1 MLNATGVG
9 HRYSNKSDWLFRDL
23 DVTIPPGEVVSV
35 LGPNARGKTTL
46 LTCLAG
52 IRTPREGRIEVT
64 GAMGFVPQSHA
75 TDHPFTVLDMVL
87 MGRAAKVRAWS
98 VPNAEDDAAA
108 WAALDR
114 VGMAEQA
121 AAFYADLSG
130 GQRQLVLMARALVC
144 DPAILI
150 LDEPTSALDLSNQR
164 QVLMVLRSL
173 ADTGMGI
180 MFTTHDPTHALH
192 ISSYTLRMDDD
203 VVFGPTNKL
212 LTDDSLS
219 HMYRVP
225 VHTATVGF
233 DSGART
239 VVAPDLLAEHV

>member
-1 MLNATGVG
+1 
-9 HRYSNKSDWLFRDL
+9 
-23 DVTIPPGEVVSV
+23 
-35 LGPNARGKTTL
+35 
-46 LTCLAG
+46 
-52 IRTPREGRIEVT
+52 
-64 GAMGFVPQSHA
+64 
-75 TDHPFTVLDMVL
+75 
-87 MGRAAKVRAWS
+87 
-98 VPNAEDDAAA
+98 
-108 WAALDR
+108 
-114 VGMAEQA
+114 
-121 AAFYADLSG
+121 
-130 GQRQLVLMARALVC
+130 MARALVC